1 MHLSIFLLFSFFCNY
16 SISLSSLSLYL
27 PFYFSFVYYSFQFIS
42 YYCRAG
48 PGVKSFVKRAR
59 RSLDLTAAAEPMK
72 KHKHVYKPKKK
83 KPPPPART
91 DSPLAFTRQTDSPLS
106 NYSDETGLGSDGSR
120 AQTPVELMT
129 SGGYRTQT
137 PPQKRSPSLADSLMC
152 GFFDSSMWKRVET
165 CCGPV
170 FTGPHGETMIDRR
183 FYRPCTG
190 NRLGH
195 IVKPLVVAAVAAQQ
209 PVVTVSEKPANAI
222 YPPKISE
229 TLSEIS
235 ETSSVEM
242 RESSVERDAVD
253 FESLIESELKAFS
266 RLQQPAQPTTA
277 AASDRETPHSMEV
290 YSFLLYIL
298 LTNYVILCAYF
309 Y

>member
-1 MHLSIFLLFSFFCNY
+1 
-16 SISLSSLSLYL
+16 
-27 PFYFSFVYYSFQFIS
+27 
-42 YYCRAG
+42 
-48 PGVKSFVKRAR
+48 
-59 RSLDLTAAAEPMK
+59 MK
-72 KHKHVYKPKKK
+72 P
-83 KPPPPART
+83 PPPPART

-120 AQTPVELMT
+120 APTPVELMT

-137 PPQKRSPSLADSLMC
+137 PPQKRSPSPSLADSLMC

-195 IVKPLVVAAVAAQQ
+195 IVKPLVAAKQ

-229 TLSEIS
+229 ALSEIS
-235 ETSSVEM
+235 DTSSVEM

-266 RLQQPAQPTTA
+266 RLQQAAPPTA
-277 AASDRETPHSMEV
+277 AAVSDRETPHSMEV
-290 YSFLLYIL
+290 NLF
-298 LTNYVILCAYF
+298 F
-309 Y
+309 YPINTFYQ